1 MRSHGGPAATW
12 LIIACVRPCIMQ
24 TYARMRS
31 SVLSMESQR
40 EILLQLKAGK
50 LQLSLPS
57 HDPEAL
63 LPRCAPSLDVRSSS
77 AHRAVGICTTH
88 VELLC
93 SPSASAATEHGWL
106 MATQLRLLSDPV
118 LTPLVPIVGSS
129 ATPKVWAWLDWATCF
144 PIRTQS
150 ASPFSARSWGQT
162 TQSARRPLAY
172 DGSNS
177 CMAPRGATWQTIES
191 FTPTYIVHV

>member
-24 TYARMRS
+24 TYTRMRS
-31 SVLSMESQR
+31 SVFFMASQR
-40 EILLQLKAGK
+40 EILLQLK
-50 LQLSLPS
+50 LESFSCLPLPS

-77 AHRAVGICTTH
+77 AHRTVGICTTH

-93 SPSASAATEHGWL
+93 SSSASAATEHCWVI
-106 MATQLRLLSDPV
+106 ATQLRLSFDPAF
-118 LTPLVPIVGSS
+118 TPLVPIVGSS

-150 ASPFSARSWGQT
+150 ASPFSARSRGQT
-162 TQSARRPLAY
+162 TQSARRPLAC
-172 DGSNS
+172 DGGNS
-177 CMAPRGATWQTIES
+177 HIAPRDAI
-191 FTPTYIVHV
+191 